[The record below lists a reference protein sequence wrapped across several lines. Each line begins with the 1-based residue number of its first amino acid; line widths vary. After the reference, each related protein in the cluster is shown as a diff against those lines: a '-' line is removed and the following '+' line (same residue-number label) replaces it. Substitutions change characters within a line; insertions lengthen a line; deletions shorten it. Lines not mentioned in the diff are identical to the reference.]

1 MNKSVEI
8 QMRDHEKSLDRIS
21 GPVLYKAVRAV
32 RSARGVKRKLS
43 MMMTRTYKEHSMKW
57 QPSAVI
63 DIVVCSLGQTLSTPN
78 IFDGRL
84 GKESVNSRYI
94 RH

>member
-1 MNKSVEI
+1 MNTSVEI
-8 QMRDHEKSLDRIS
+8 QIHNHEKSLDRTI

-32 RSARGVKRKLS
+32 RSARGINRKIS

-63 DIVVCSLGQTLSTPN
+63 HTVVCSLGQTLSTPN

>member
-1 MNKSVEI
+1 
-8 QMRDHEKSLDRIS
+8 
-21 GPVLYKAVRAV
+21 
-32 RSARGVKRKLS
+32 

-63 DIVVCSLGQTLSTPN
+63 DIVVCSLGQMLSTPN